1 MVEAHQPGQRSAF
14 VEEIGAEVEEWIE
27 GYVRMGLRVD
37 ERHMN
42 AHGVMHGG
50 VATTIMDELTG
61 ALIASIRGMEVMFAA
76 PHSTV
81 DMSVSFIGGVSIG
94 DDLIFEGRATRVG
107 RSVAF
112 AEAEVR
118 KRGED
123 KLVAKGKFTYVIA
136 QPRSAA

>member
-1 MVEAHQPGQRSAF
+1 MAEVDHPGERSAF
-14 VEEIGAEVEEWIE
+14 VGEIGAEIEEWQE

-61 ALIASIRGMEVMFAA
+61 ALIASVRGVEVMRAA

-118 KRGED
+118 RRGEE
-123 KLVAKGKFTYVIA
+123 KLVAKGKFTYVIP
-136 QPRSAA
+136 QPGGEA

>member
-1 MVEAHQPGQRSAF
+1 MAEVDHPRERSAF
-14 VEEIGAEVEEWIE
+14 VEEIGAEIEEWQK
-27 GYVRMGLRVD
+27 GYVRMGLRVG

-50 VATTIMDELTG
+50 VAMAVMDELTG
-61 ALIASIRGMEVMFAA
+61 ALIASVRGVEVMREA

-81 DMSVSFIGGVSIG
+81 EMSVSFIGGVTSG
-94 DDLIFEGRATRVG
+94 DDLVVEGKVMKVG

-118 KRGED
+118 RRGED
-123 KLVAKGKFTYVIA
+123 KLLAKGKFTYVIA
-136 QPRSAA
+136 QGRSAA